1 MTPTQEL
8 RLTSALVSLFEV
20 TKELLKE
27 ATQKTGLGRTDTY
40 IVLDI
45 VAADVMTTTFKALP
59 ELRGSASKVDRL
71 TREIAYLASLK
82 ALAQTDD
89 EPDGS
94 LEIPGA

>member
-20 TKELLKE
+20 TQERFKEV
-27 ATQKTGLGRTDTY
+27 TNKTGLSFDDKDVVMGIVSTD
-40 IVLDI
+40 VLE
-45 VAADVMTTTFKALP
+45 TTFKALP
-59 ELRGSASKVDRL
+59 ELRGNTKKVCSL
-71 TREIAYLASLK
+71 AYLVAVLAYSK
-82 ALAQTDD
+82 AFAQTDD